1 MNLAQVLKGMCENR
15 DLGILVPN
23 WQEAN
28 GTSWVLASVSGSLA
42 AQADFETNNGV
53 ATHRSIVAFKVTEQD
68 GKVAMIPAWSSRDLV
83 NPAPPVAANGLVI
96 ALSEGDRKTRARLYV
111 LDAATGK

>member
-42 AQADFETNNGV
+42 AQADFETDNGV
-53 ATHRSIVAFKVTEQD
+53 ATHGSIVAFKVR
-68 GKVAMIPAWSSRDLV
+68 SRM
-83 NPAPPVAANGLVI
+83 
-96 ALSEGDRKTRARLYV
+96 ARRR
-111 LDAATGK
+111 